1 MGGWVRGLDRQLRHN
16 EKELAATF
24 PPSFGAYGNCGVTH
38 KQENTKKIKNI
49 CNNWPMFLDR
59 FSFSFGLRLRHKQK
73 SRCQGCFLIQ
83 ACLDQYSP
91 SKLLSPRRSRKRK
104 MCECGGVMEWMHSTE
119 RVARSKNRRQEKKLS
134 AATSFFAP
142 QRRMSQASQP
152 CAGVISKMGGKW
164 GMSFGGHFKFSI
176 SSVHCKVFWRV
187 SNYLFNIGSFLISS
201 VSEEDEEFP

>member
-1 MGGWVRGLDRQLRHN
+1 MRV
-16 EKELAATF
+16 
-24 PPSFGAYGNCGVTH
+24 
-38 KQENTKKIKNI
+38 
-49 CNNWPMFLDR
+49 
-59 FSFSFGLRLRHKQK
+59 
-73 SRCQGCFLIQ
+73 
-83 ACLDQYSP
+83 
-91 SKLLSPRRSRKRK
+91 
-104 MCECGGVMEWMHSTE
+104 GGVMEWMHSTE